1 MTFTDSASDS
11 GKSATRERI
20 LDAGAVV
27 FATKGYHSS
36 VVDDIVHD
44 SNTSKGA
51 VYFHFPSKQEIF
63 LALVS
68 RLADTLIRSTQDAIM
83 EQQDGLAKFDAAL
96 GTVFEALSRHRA
108 LAKILL
114 VSGAGLGRPFDEHL
128 FNLLD
133 RFAEMIKDNL
143 DEAIAEGRI
152 QQMDTSIVAYAW
164 LGAVHE
170 IVTRWLY
177 TGTPDPL
184 ETAGPTLRI
193 LLLGSVGLP
202 IGTAG
207 R

>member
-20 LDAGAVV
+20 LDAAAEV
-27 FATKGYHSS
+27 FATKGFHSS

-143 DEAIAEGRI
+143 DEAIAAGSI

-177 TGTPDPL
+177 TGKPDPL
-184 ETAGPTLRI
+184 ETAVPTLRI

>member
-1 MTFTDSASDS
+1 MTFVDPASGVD
-11 GKSATRERI
+11 KSATRERI
-20 LDAGAVV
+20 LDAAAEV

-68 RLADTLIRSTQDAIM
+68 RLADTLLGSTQDAIM
-83 EQQDGLAKFDAAL
+83 EEQDGLAKFDAAL

-143 DEAIAEGRI
+143 DEAITAGSI
-152 QQMDTSIVAYAW
+152 QQMDTSVVAYAW

-177 TGTPDPL
+177 TGEPDPL
-184 ETAGPTLRI
+184 ESAVPTLRI

-202 IGTAG
+202 IGTDG
-207 R
+207 H

>member
-1 MTFTDSASDS
+1 MTFGDPISGS

-20 LDAGAVV
+20 LDAAAEV
-27 FATKGYHSS
+27 FAQKGYHSS

-68 RLADTLIRSTQDAIM
+68 RLADTLINSTQDAIT

-133 RFAEMIKDNL
+133 RFAEMIRDNL
-143 DEAIAEGRI
+143 DEAIKAGSI
-152 QQMDTSIVAYAW
+152 QPMDTLIVAYAW
-164 LGAVHE
+164 LGSVHE

-177 TGTPDPL
+177 TGKPDPL
-184 ETAGPTLRI
+184 ESAVPTLRN
-193 LLLGSVGLP
+193 LLLRSVGLP
-202 IGTAG
+202 VATDQQ
-207 R
+207 

>member
-1 MTFTDSASDS
+1 MNFVDPASGVD
-11 GKSATRERI
+11 KSATRERI
-20 LDAGAVV
+20 LDAAAEV

-68 RLADTLIRSTQDAIM
+68 RLADTLLGSTQDAITE
-83 EQQDGLAKFDAAL
+83 EQEGLAKFDAAL
-96 GTVFEALSRHRA
+96 GTVFESLSRHRS

-143 DEAIAEGRI
+143 DEAITAGSI
-152 QQMDTSIVAYAW
+152 QQMDTSVVAYAW

-177 TGTPDPL
+177 TGEPDPL
-184 ETAGPTLRI
+184 ESAVPTLRA
-193 LLLGSVGLP
+193 LLLRSVGLP
-202 IGTAG
+202 IGTDG
-207 R
+207 H

>member
-1 MTFTDSASDS
+1 MNFVDPASGVD
-11 GKSATRERI
+11 KSATRERI
-20 LDAGAVV
+20 LDAAAEV

-68 RLADTLIRSTQDAIM
+68 RLADTLLGSTQDAITE
-83 EQQDGLAKFDAAL
+83 EQEGLAKFDAAL
-96 GTVFEALSRHRA
+96 GTVFESLSQHRS

-143 DEAIAEGRI
+143 DEAITAGSI
-152 QQMDTSIVAYAW
+152 QQMDTSVVAYAW

-177 TGTPDPL
+177 TGEPDPL
-184 ETAGPTLRI
+184 ESAVPTLRA

-202 IGTAG
+202 IGTDG
-207 R
+207 H